1 MKMKKSL
8 HLHLR
13 LNYLLNVKLE
23 DSESMD
29 DLRRQLKRYQQ
40 KEVWYKRELCKMK
53 FELTTFQAIVRQ
65 YRCKAKNI
73 RKLAMASIQRQD
85 MLFEYADA
93 KLESGKA
100 PKEVKSDNEDDK
112 ECNKVDYS
120 YIDNE
125 LFINKD

>member
-1 MKMKKSL
+1 
-8 HLHLR
+8 
-13 LNYLLNVKLE
+13 
-23 DSESMD
+23 
-29 DLRRQLKRYQQ
+29 
-40 KEVWYKRELCKMK
+40 MK

-93 KLESGKA
+93 KLESGNV
-100 PKEVKSDNEDDK
+100 PKEVKSDNEDKK
-112 ECNKVDYS
+112 ECNNVDYS

-125 LFINKD
+125 LFINED